1 MQLALK
7 RKFKMKIKDENWAMG
22 KPFSS
27 IRNHRDNGR
36 IAYKTGEYHH
46 ANGTVIIYQ
55 QGYDREDGKTDDKY
69 LMLTFY
75 KNGRR
80 YCRTIRGKVYSDIGI
95 ARKAGE
101 FVREHY

>member
-1 MQLALK
+1 MHLALK
-7 RKFKMKIKDENWAMG
+7 LKLNMKTNDENWAMG
-22 KPFSS
+22 KPFGS

-46 ANGTVIIYQ
+46 ENGTVTIYQ
-55 QGYDREDGKTDDKY
+55 QGYDREDGKKDDKY

-75 KNGRR
+75 KNGRG
-80 YCRTIRGKVYSDIGI
+80 YYRTIRGKTYSDIGI